1 MAPPEP
7 DDPDDSTDV
16 SSMETESC
24 SGDNVEVGYTR
35 WFWGGLEVFWVIWRW
50 VDLCLLWDWY
60 PPSKEFQRGFWCVLT
75 RNSHIPNLRLAYT
88 RFQGDLQNMYIYIYM
103 LFCLLGMRSKVHFNT
118 LQYIPSSS
126 FVPPKKRSHK
136 SSCFSSNK
144 SDEGICTKA
153 TMGIRDKQFDF

>member
-1 MAPPEP
+1 M
-7 DDPDDSTDV
+7 
-16 SSMETESC
+16 
-24 SGDNVEVGYTR
+24 GDIEVGG
-35 WFWGGLEVFWVIWRW
+35 FVFVVGLV
-50 VDLCLLWDWY
+50 
-60 PPSKEFQRGFWCVLT
+60 PSGVKNPNVAGYVLT

-88 RFQGDLQNMYIYIYM
+88 RFQGDLQNMYIYM

-126 FVPPKKRSHK
+126 FVPPKKKRSHK

-153 TMGIRDKQFDF
+153 TVGIRDKQFDFYRLTSPGVWP